1 MPENVKNYLTL
12 ERFSLRNFYYAF
24 LDTSDYLADGLFIKH
39 QVTVKFLQE
48 YGHDDSP
55 YLVIFCRI
63 RKRDESAF
71 LDALKELPNKML
83 ICGHPDYPTM
93 CQEFMSKI
101 DSARRQR
108 KDDCA

>member
-48 YGHDDSP
+48 YAMMTH
-55 YLVIFCRI
+55 RI
-63 RKRDESAF
+63 SSSSA
-71 LDALKELPNKML
+71 ASENA
-83 ICGHPDYPTM
+83 
-93 CQEFMSKI
+93 MSRLF
-101 DSARRQR
+101 STH
-108 KDDCA
+108 